1 MCRHQARLWEC
12 RVNKLNPYSAHRL
25 RFQLGSHLIRIEEMW
40 WGKHLESDCQRIHG
54 EHIWNETSKCRPG
67 KDLSVERS
75 RQKNRENK
83 GLGYVGR
90 KKEGIKEQ
98 KEDQC
103 CWNRRVSVWKRAGG
117 ELFRA
122 HILKCG
128 RKAFLAGRRYQD
140 YEESCSSGSWDLLWN
155 FPLLTYF
162 LPNKS
167 FNRHV
172 HRLFKECFCSF
183 FICSYSSWGLVCS

>member
-1 MCRHQARLWEC
+1 MAVASLHLSSDINRVPSMCRHQARLWEC
-12 RVNKLNPYSAHRL
+12 RVNKLNPHSAHRL

-128 RKAFLAGRRYQD
+128 RKAFLAGKWYHLINIFKTTLANVQ
-140 YEESCSSGSWDLLWN
+140 
-155 FPLLTYF
+155 
-162 LPNKS
+162 
-167 FNRHV
+167 
-172 HRLFKECFCSF
+172 RLKREQ
-183 FICSYSSWGLVCS
+183 